1 MRFHFLAHHLWNKMK
16 PVISKRRAPPIR
28 LARDWN
34 LHDNLSPGHPS
45 GIRLLVLNVW
55 LTSWCLVPW
64 YFQCIYYYI
73 LVNTSWFWPWMNSWG
88 WQQCLPGTVWECDR
102 SEWSFQRWRQFF
114 SHVFIMFV
122 GRTAQGQSLFSDK
135 VWQTST
141 RERKRYSGAWFSST
155 ILDVVALALSTAVAP
170 FAEATNGGAKP
181 LVPERNV
188 ILEYLRSNEMRGTG
202 QLRLRASRE
211 SCYEAASYS

>member
-34 LHDNLSPGHPS
+34 MHDNLAPGQPS
-45 GIRLLVLNVW
+45 GIRLFVLNVW

-64 YFQCIYYYI
+64 YFHVIYRKYI
-73 LVNTSWFWPWMNSWG
+73 MILTLNEFLGLTAMSSRHRPESVTAQNEASRDG
-88 WQQCLPGTVWECDR
+88 GKC
-102 SEWSFQRWRQFF
+102 F

-122 GRTAQGQSLFSDK
+122 GRTAQGQILCSDK

-141 RERKRYSGAWFSST
+141 RERKRYSIAWFSST
-155 ILDVVALALSTAVAP
+155 IVDLVAPALSTAVAP

-188 ILEYLRSNEMRGTG
+188 MLEYLRSNEMRGTG
-202 QLRLRASRE
+202 HLRLRASRE